1 MDIWC
6 RHLKKFSNFT
16 LNGRSSQMAYSL
28 VGSNSIIELNRM
40 TVLSLARVIVCQFQ
54 LWKETILL
62 CTQLGFSGRKTSL
75 IHHLN
80 RAKISLS
87 QQFSRGVD
95 VMVFYC
101 TWPPQRLDNF
111 PLFHPASSV
120 GSMNKFYS
128 PQQAFKSPTRKRG
141 NIQISKS
148 SANSS

>member
-6 RHLKKFSNFT
+6 RHLKRFSNFT

-28 VGSNSIIELNRM
+28 VDSNSIIKLDRM
-40 TVLSLARVIVCQFQ
+40 IRINLAGVIVCQFQ

-62 CTQLGFSGRKTSL
+62 CMQLGFSGRKTSL

-80 RAKISLS
+80 RAKISLN
-87 QQFSRGVD
+87 QHFFRGID

-101 TWPPQRLDNF
+101 TWLPQRLDNF

-120 GSMNKFYS
+120 GSVNKLYS

-148 SANSS
+148 SVNSF

>member
-28 VGSNSIIELNRM
+28 VDSNSIIKLDWTTGLNL
-40 TVLSLARVIVCQFQ
+40 VGVIVCRFQ
-54 LWKETILL
+54 LWKGTILL
-62 CTQLGFSGRKTSL
+62 RTQLGFSGRKTSL

-80 RAKISLS
+80 RAKIILNQHYST
-87 QQFSRGVD
+87 GVD
-95 VMVFYC
+95 VMVFYF

-111 PLFHPASSV
+111 PLFHPASFVSSV
-120 GSMNKFYS
+120 KKFYS

-148 SANSS
+148 SVNSS

>member
-1 MDIWC
+1 MDISC
-6 RHLKKFSNFT
+6 RHLNFFCNFT

-28 VGSNSIIELNRM
+28 VDSNSIIKFNWTTRLN
-40 TVLSLARVIVCQFQ
+40 LEGVIVCRFQ

-62 CTQLGFSGRKTSL
+62 CTQLGFSGRKTSF

-80 RAKISLS
+80 RAKISLN
-87 QQFSRGVD
+87 QHCSRGID

-111 PLFHPASSV
+111 PLFHPVSFA

-128 PQQAFKSPTRKRG
+128 PQQAFKSPTRKR
-141 NIQISKS
+141 
-148 SANSS
+148 